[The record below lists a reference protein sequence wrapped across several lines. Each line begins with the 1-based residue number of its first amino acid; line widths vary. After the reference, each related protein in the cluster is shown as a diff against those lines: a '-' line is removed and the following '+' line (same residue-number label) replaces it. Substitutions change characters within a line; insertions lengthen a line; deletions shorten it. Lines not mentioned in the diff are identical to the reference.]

1 MGSIENSVV
10 KIISTISHPDYS
22 KPWASRKMSKG
33 IGTGF
38 CISISKKADSK
49 RIFTNAHVVE
59 SATSI
64 IIIKQGSSL
73 SYKARVEHV
82 VVECD
87 IAILVLH
94 ESVSTANTKSF
105 WDTTPSLNLAPMPAK
120 MSKVSV
126 YGFPLGGNNISITKG
141 VISRTE
147 ILPYN
152 YIADGIAIQ
161 IDAAINP
168 GNSGGP
174 AIDSKGNVIGIAFS
188 GIDMIGIQNMGYI
201 IPTLFIRYVL
211 RYIKKHKSFKGL
223 SFLGVS
229 IQNLENENLR
239 KFALLDAVNTGVLIN
254 GISQGSS
261 ADGKLKPG
269 DILVKINGHRI
280 DYDGTMKLADIIM
293 NFQTPSVGFANIAK
307 VANTVALVTPPA
319 TAEDSILMAGDE
331 VTTYNSL
338 IGLTLPGENIT
349 ATIIRNGKNMDIP
362 IVLRTRDFLVPIS
375 YHQIQPLYYIL
386 GGFVFI
392 PLTRMF
398 IIENLEKGV
407 DVSNLLG
414 FAEGGFPEKKGDQ
427 VIIVSTILSSALTH
441 GYDVNNFILDSING
455 TKIRNMS
462 HLRDVADSLLS
473 KKPRESRIP
482 RESSNYIVITYVD
495 APEIH
500 VLNTSDVQ
508 KYGKKII
515 EENIGLIPHT
525 NVL

>member
-1 MGSIENSVV
+1 MNSIENSVV
-10 KIISTISHPDYS
+10 KIISTLSYPNYS
-22 KPWASRKMSKG
+22 KPWASRKMGKG

-38 CISISKKADSK
+38 CINISKKSDSK

-73 SYKARVEHV
+73 SYKAQIEHV
-82 VVECD
+82 IVECD
-87 IAILVLH
+87 LAILVLH
-94 ESVSTANTKSF
+94 ESVSDANAKLF
-105 WDTTPSLNLAPMPAK
+105 WDKTPSLQLASMPAK

-174 AIDSKGNVIGIAFS
+174 AIDSEGKVIGVAFS

-201 IPTLFIRYVL
+201 IPTLFVRYVL
-211 RYIKKHKSFKGL
+211 LYIKKHKSFEGL

-229 IQNLENENLR
+229 TQNLENENLR
-239 KFALLDAVNTGVLIN
+239 KFALLDVVNTGVLIN
-254 GISQGSS
+254 GVSQGSS
-261 ADGKLKPG
+261 ANGKLRSG
-269 DILVKINGHRI
+269 DILIKINGLRI
-280 DYDGTMKLADIIM
+280 DYDGTMKLSDIIT
-293 NFQTPSVGFANIAK
+293 NFQTRTTTTPTAP
-307 VANTVALVTPPA
+307 TVPTVTASPTTPLA
-319 TAEDSILMAGDE
+319 AMDSIMMGDE

-338 IGLTLPGENIT
+338 IGLTLPGETIT
-349 ATIIRNGKNMDIP
+349 ASIIRNGKSMNIP
-362 IVLRTRDFLVPIS
+362 MVLKTRDFLVPIS

-386 GGFVFI
+386 GGFVFV

-398 IIENLEKGV
+398 IIENLQKGV
-407 DVSNLLG
+407 DVSNLVG

-441 GYDVNNFILDSING
+441 GYEVNNFILDSING
-455 TKIRNMS
+455 TNIHNMS
-462 HLRDVADSLLS
+462 QLRKVADSLLS
-473 KKPRESRIP
+473 KKSPK
-482 RESSNYIVITYVD
+482 YIVITYSD
-495 APEIH
+495 SPEIH
-500 VLNTSDVQ
+500 VLNTSEVQ

>member
-1 MGSIENSVV
+1 MSSIENSVV
-10 KIISTISHPDYS
+10 KIISTLSYPDYS
-22 KPWASRKMSKG
+22 KPWSSRKMGKG

-38 CISISKKADSK
+38 CIDISKKADSK

-64 IIIKQGSSL
+64 IIIKQGSSM

-87 IAILVLH
+87 LAILVLH
-94 ESVSTANTKSF
+94 ESVSVANAKSF
-105 WDTTPSLNLAPMPAK
+105 WDKTPSLQLASMPAK

-174 AIDSKGNVIGIAFS
+174 AIDSEGKVIGVAFS

-201 IPTLFIRYVL
+201 IPTLFVRYVL
-211 RYIKKHKSFKGL
+211 RYIKKHKSFGGL

-229 IQNLENENLR
+229 VQNLENENLR
-239 KFALLDAVNTGVLIN
+239 KFALLDVVNTGVLVN
-254 GISQGSS
+254 GVSQGSS
-261 ADGKLKPG
+261 AHGKLKPG
-269 DILVKINGHRI
+269 DILIKINGLRV
-280 DYDGTMKLADIIM
+280 DYDGTMKLSDIIM
-293 NFQTPSVGFANIAK
+293 NFQTRTTTG
-307 VANTVALVTPPA
+307 TTMPPDVPA
-319 TAEDSILMAGDE
+319 DGILMAGDE

-338 IGLTLPGENIT
+338 IGLTLPGETIT
-349 ATIIRNGKNMDIP
+349 ASIIRNGKSMNIP
-362 IVLRTRDFLVPIS
+362 IVLKTRDFLIPIS

-407 DVSNLLG
+407 DVSNLVG

-441 GYDVNNFILDSING
+441 GYDANNFILDSING
-455 TKIRNMS
+455 TNIHNMS
-462 HLRDVADSLLS
+462 QLRKVADSLLS
-473 KKPRESRIP
+473 KKSSKVSKESP
-482 RESSNYIVITYVD
+482 NYIVITYVD
-495 APEIH
+495 TPEIH
-500 VLNTSDVQ
+500 VLNTLEVQ